1 MLFKPHHIKT
11 IRLVEL
17 GGLSGPTLTSCLGK
31 EAEGCILG
39 DRPDLGDLGGVVLT
53 LSLDFASSTNRC
65 TKGLVCFT

>member
-11 IRLVEL
+11 IRFVEL
-17 GGLSGPTLTSCLGK
+17 GGLSGPTLTSCLGN

-53 LSLDFASSTNRC
+53 LSLDFASSTNGC